1 MTTMETEVTHRRPG
15 PNAADPSLL
24 FFTPS
29 YRNDLDRLVL
39 LRRSMRKFYRGSA
52 HHVVAVPESDL
63 ALFRNALRDDGCT
76 LVSQQSLVDRRFFP
90 TALYSLIDRYAHSQA
105 WRFARHAGKGG
116 WIIQQ
121 IAKLNAKSL
130 QERGPILVLDS
141 DLFFFRSFDDADLLA
156 DRGRV
161 LVRITPTTES
171 GRHRKHIAGARTLL
185 RLPEGSTEHHYLSC
199 PAILQAEWLPELA
212 RHLEQLHGKTWQ
224 EVLLAEDTMS
234 EYSIYGVFVEET
246 LKPSDL
252 LIHDRSFNHMLWD
265 THSYGRFFKDPQSV
279 LTEDPSKVC
288 VVVQSALKVPVSEY
302 HAHLD
307 SILSKDS
314 RS

>member
-1 MTTMETEVTHRRPG
+1 MMTGVNKEIAPKRPG
-15 PNAADPSLL
+15 PHASDSSLL

-29 YRNDLDRLVL
+29 YRNDIDRLVL

-52 HHVVAVPESDL
+52 QHVVAVPESDL
-63 ALFRNALRDDGCT
+63 ALFRTALRDDDCT

-90 TALYSLIDRYAHSQA
+90 TALYSLIDRYAHGQA
-105 WRFARHAGKGG
+105 WRFAKHAGKGG

-130 QERGPILVLDS
+130 KERGPILVLDS

-171 GRHRKHIAGARTLL
+171 GRHRKHIAGARKLL
-185 RLPEGSTEHHYLSC
+185 RLPEGSTEHHYMSC
-199 PAILQAEWLPELA
+199 PAILQAEWLHELA
-212 RHLEQLHGKTWQ
+212 RHLEQLHDKPWQ
-224 EVLLAEDTMS
+224 DVLLAEDTMS

-252 LIHDRSFNHMLWD
+252 VIHDRSFNHMLWD
-265 THSYGRFFKDPQSV
+265 TPSYARFFADPQSV

-288 VVVQSALKVPVSEY
+288 VVVQSALKVPADEY
-302 HAHLD
+302 AQALEK
-307 SILSKDS
+307 ILGNQ
-314 RS
+314 